1 MDNAIKFG
9 YKFKIIKGYTFNK
22 GKLFNKIIEDLYL
35 LRLNYPKSD
44 PMNYIAKLFMNSLY
58 GRFSMNDN
66 FNEIRIVNEESFNK
80 LINNDKILI
89 QDVFSLDNDYILQI
103 KKNEYQ

>member
-22 GKLFNKIIEDLYL
+22 GRPFITFIEDLYL

-58 GRFSMNDN
+58 GRFGMNDN
-66 FNEIRIVNEESFNK
+66 FNEIRIVNEKSFNE
-80 LINNDKILI
+80 LVNN
-89 QDVFSLDNDYILQI
+89 
-103 KKNEYQ
+103 KKNCNS